1 MKPPLLQVFQELRR
15 REFPLGIAEYEALLA
30 ALRASL
36 VSSRSDLEFLCQTLW
51 AKSVAEQAEVRE
63 VLARW
68 LPPLPDE
75 GAIERAL
82 AQVESETGSGGG
94 SPASQGGRKAG
105 EAEEERQRRMVTTIR
120 RRQPVGGDSDPGE
133 NTLQSSG
140 PIVLPKSDDSAA
152 RNFDWVGSLPVTRR
166 QMKRAWQYYRRM
178 ARAGAPVEIDLERT
192 LQLIE
197 REGVLL
203 QPVLQPRR
211 VNHAR
216 LLILADEG
224 GSMAPFR
231 GVISPLLSSAQTVG
245 FARIGVFHFHDVPE
259 ATVFAKPWLSHP
271 VALAAACNPFR
282 GAGILIVSDAGAARG
297 NRDAN
302 RVARTVASL
311 NVLRSFSP
319 HVVWVNP
326 MPQFRWAR
334 SSAAEIRQQGRI
346 AMFPLDRQGLDR
358 AVDVLRGRRSA

>member
-1 MKPPLLQVFQELRR
+1 MKPPLVQVFQELRR

-30 ALRASL
+30 ALRGGL

-63 VLARW
+63 VLTRW

-75 GAIERAL
+75 LALERVL
-82 AQVESETGSGGG
+82 TQVETESESAGG
-94 SPASQGGRKAG
+94 SPASQAGRKAA
-105 EAEEERQRRMVTTIR
+105 EEEERQRRMVTTIR
-120 RRQPVGGDSDPGE
+120 RRQPAADDADPGE
-133 NTLQSSG
+133 NSLQSAG
-140 PIVLPKSDDSAA
+140 PIVLPKVDDAA
-152 RNFDWVGSLPVTRR
+152 GRNFDWVGSLPVTRR

-178 ARAGAPVEIDLERT
+178 ARAGAPVEIDMERT
-192 LQLIE
+192 LQLVE

-245 FARIGVFHFHDVPE
+245 FARTGVFHFHDVPE